1 MSVTPN
7 LNLPYIAAAQA
18 QKHVTHNEAIRAL
31 DAIVQISVIDR
42 DLAAPPTSPADGE
55 RYIVAGAATGAWAGH
70 DGEIAAF
77 QDGAWMFYTPQEG
90 WLAWVADEDKLLVWS
105 GAAWIIAGGDGTPHT
120 SLNPATGSLVG
131 INTTADATNRLA
143 AKTDAV
149 LFSHDDVTPGTGDMR
164 QVLNKAA
171 ANKTVSQLYQSNWS
185 GRAETGLTG
194 DDDWHLKV
202 SPDGSVWFDAIITT
216 RSSGRVTMQNG
227 ATVNGSARFNGA
239 FGVGREGSAAGGIYF
254 NRDPDNPFLLFS
266 AGPSAT
272 PTDIGQFRANLAAEV
287 IGVTDKTGGVYG
299 LAYKTT
305 PGDRRVGIL
314 TSLPLH
320 AFDVTGVCAP
330 HTDNAY
336 TLGTSAYRWSVVYAA
351 TGTINTSDARDKIV
365 EARIGGAGAGRIVD
379 AVEPVSFKWRVGGTD
394 VVEVGT
400 NRVLDGHAEDGAEI
414 WRDEPV
420 YEERQKPGTRK
431 HLGWL
436 AQEVKA
442 ALEAEGMDCGAWGL
456 DDKADPDS
464 RQWVRPDQLVALLWA
479 ALRET
484 RSEVAQLR
492 AKLDSVQS
500 QVAGR
505 VGE

>member
-1 MSVTPN
+1 MDTTHRLS
-7 LNLPYIAAAQA
+7 LPYLAAAQA
-18 QKHVTHNEAIRAL
+18 QKHVTHNEALRVL
-31 DAIVQISVIDR
+31 DVLVQTAVASR
-42 DLAAPPTSPADGE
+42 TLATPPASPVDGTA
-55 RYIVAGAATGAWAGH
+55 YVVAAGGQGAWSGH
-70 DGEIAAF
+70 DGSIAAR
-77 QDGAWMFYTPQEG
+77 QDGAWIFYAPVTG
-90 WLAWVADEDKLLVWS
+90 HRVWVADEAALLVWD
-105 GAAWIIAGGDGTPHT
+105 GAAWQPAGGAMTPPT
-120 SLNPATGSLVG
+120 SLPQLGV
-131 INTTADATNRLA
+131 NTTADATNRLA
-143 AKTDAV
+143 VKSDAV
-149 LFSHDDVTPGTGDMR
+149 LFTHDDVTPGTGDMR
-164 QVLNKAA
+164 QVLNKSAA
-171 ANKTVSQLYQSNWS
+171 AKTVSQLYQSNWS

-194 DDDWHLKV
+194 DDDWRVKV

-216 RSSGRVTMQNG
+216 RSSGRVTLQNG

-305 PGDRRVGIL
+305 AGDRRVGIL

-442 ALEAEGMDCGAWGL
+442 ALDAEGMDCGAWGL
-456 DDKADPDS
+456 DDKTDPDS

-484 RSEVAQLR
+484 RAEVAQLR
-492 AKLDSVQS
+492 AEPGSAKSK
-500 QVAGR
+500 VAGD
-505 VGE
+505 VGV